1 MLCWC
6 REGDRGDLPTERFE
20 AREQVL
26 LAVARTF
33 LGLQGIQQMMDAAR
47 EAESVAL
54 QREGEAKAQLG
65 VGMTVEAAL
74 LRAQSETAQAR
85 VQLAQLSGQYAQLV
99 ALLGALVGEA
109 GIPFWPIY
117 FAAVAGGFLGDWLS
131 YWVGDHYQQRVY
143 GLWPFTRHPAMLE
156 RGHVFFA
163 RWGIAGVFLGR
174 FFGPLRAVV
183 PLVAGL
189 CGMSRLGFQLANLLS
204 AALWAF
210 GLLAPGAFSLRWL
223 ARFVGQ

>member
-1 MLCWC
+1 MEVWISLITDFV
-6 REGDRGDLPTERFE
+6 RQH
-20 AREQVL
+20 QVWAIPIVFL
-26 LAVARTF
+26 LAFGESLAF
-33 LGLQGIQQMMDAAR
+33 LSLLLPATII
-47 EAESVAL
+47 L
-54 QREGEAKAQLG
+54 LG
-65 VGMTVEAAL
+65 
-74 LRAQSETAQAR
+74 
-85 VQLAQLSGQYAQLV
+85 
-99 ALLGALVGEA
+99 LGALIGEA

-117 FAAVAGGFLGDWLS
+117 FAAVAGGFFGDWLS

-143 GLWPFTRHPAMLE
+143 GLWPFTRHPAMLA

-210 GLLAPGAFSLRWL
+210 GLLAPGAFGLRWL